1 MIMTNR
7 RKTSISLTVS
17 QLYLN
22 KMNQLIKTGKFSS
35 TSDIINVSV
44 SMYLGKIAVY
54 ENDPNFNYLKTIQ
67 PKENDGTP
75 KKRISVT
82 YSEFL
87 DEELGNLV
95 AMTQKNKS
103 LIVRIALQDFFD
115 YYTGQH
121 SEPATESNVIT
132 RNNLKELIRELINE
146 IETENGNEKQQ

>member
-1 MIMTNR
+1 
-7 RKTSISLTVS
+7 
-17 QLYLN
+17 
-22 KMNQLIKTGKFSS
+22 
-35 TSDIINVSV
+35 
-44 SMYLGKIAVY
+44 
-54 ENDPNFNYLKTIQ
+54 
-67 PKENDGTP
+67 ENDGTP